1 MRAIR
6 LVRARWK
13 AETGKLCDTA
23 CDAADRAGHFRIL
36 HPFHPQF
43 GETFRFDRLPKDMT
57 AGKLFYIGHSGFS
70 REIPVA
76 WTSLAAVDPFRFA
89 SAGRSRLHADDVPA
103 LAALLADLHRN
114 SG

>member
-1 MRAIR
+1 
-6 LVRARWK
+6 
-13 AETGKLCDTA
+13 
-23 CDAADRAGHFRIL
+23 
-36 HPFHPQF
+36 
-43 GETFRFDRLPKDMT
+43 MT
-57 AGKLFYIGHSGFS
+57 AGKLLYIGPSGIS

-76 WTSLAAVDPFRFA
+76 WTSLAAVDPFRVA